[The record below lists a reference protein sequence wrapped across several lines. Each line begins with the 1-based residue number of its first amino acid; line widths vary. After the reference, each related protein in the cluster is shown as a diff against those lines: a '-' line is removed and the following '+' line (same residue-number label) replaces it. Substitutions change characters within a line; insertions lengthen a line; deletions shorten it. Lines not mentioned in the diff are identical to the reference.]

1 MRNKINI
8 ILKTSNRALISG
20 SGLHRRGLLVDV
32 RDYLKNVYHETIVNN
47 PTYSKIISSKN
58 NDTYSNLVDILFLF
72 FFFIILL
79 YNKKNEE

>member
-32 RDYLKNVYHETIVNN
+32 RDYLKNVYHKTIVNN